1 MVIRLNWSPACSHE
15 HVGQI
20 MEFESIL

>member
-1 MVIRLNWSPACSHE
+1 MVIRLNWLLACSHG
-15 HVGQI
+15 HVSQI